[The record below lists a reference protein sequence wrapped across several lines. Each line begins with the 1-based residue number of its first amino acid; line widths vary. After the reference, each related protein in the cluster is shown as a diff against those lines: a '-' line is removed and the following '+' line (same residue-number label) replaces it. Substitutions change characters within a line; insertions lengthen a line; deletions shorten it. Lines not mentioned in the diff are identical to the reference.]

1 LRGYAP
7 NSPVLDATTIR
18 REPSRRPSLEKQIL
32 DKRTGRKRRMT
43 TMKARALTGFA
54 ATATGLAALA
64 GAATAQPLDLKIG
77 TTSPPGNMQFTS
89 AAEFAKRATSYAAGK
104 AKVEVFG
111 SSQLG
116 NDKEMLQ
123 KLKLAT
129 LDMSQP
135 STIMSTVLPEFG
147 LFDMPYLVAD
157 RKHMA
162 CIAQKIIFPRLAPKL
177 EPLGYKLI
185 GVWENGFRQI
195 TNSKRAIVKPEDLK
209 GIKLRTPRGTWR
221 IKMFETYGA
230 SPSPMAFSEV
240 FVALQTGVMDGQE
253 NPYSNIDAGKFQE
266 VQKYLSETNHVY
278 TPSLPTASLKRFTS
292 WPKEVQDAIMKAA
305 GETQAWTYQEAAKL
319 DEATKKKLIAAGMQF
334 NVADREAFV
343 AASKP
348 VYELFAKQVPDGK
361 ALIDEAL
368 ALAKGC

>member
-1 LRGYAP
+1 MLR
-7 NSPVLDATTIR
+7 
-18 REPSRRPSLEKQIL
+18 K
-32 DKRTGRKRRMT
+32 T
-43 TMKARALTGFA
+43 TMLA
-54 ATATGLAALA
+54 AGLAALLTGHA
-64 GAATAQPLDLKIG
+64 YAQTLDLKIG

-89 AAEFAKRATSYAAGK
+89 ADEFAKRATSYSGGK
-104 AKVEVFG
+104 AKVELFG

-116 NDKEMLQ
+116 NDQEMLQ
-123 KLKLAT
+123 KLKLGT

-135 STIMSTVLPEFG
+135 STIMSTVVPEFG
-147 LFDMPYLVAD
+147 LFDLPYLVKD
-157 RKHMA
+157 RAHMT
-162 CIAQKIIFPRLAPKL
+162 CIADKIVWPKLAPKL

-195 TNSKRAIVKPEDLK
+195 TNSKRPIVKPEDLK

-266 VQKYLSETNHVY
+266 VQRYLSETNHVY
-278 TPSLPTASLKRFTS
+278 TPSFPTASLRRFNS

-305 GETQAWTYQEAAKL
+305 REVQPWTYAEAGKL
-319 DEATKKKLIAAGMQF
+319 DEATKKKLLDAGMQF
-334 NVADREAFV
+334 NVADRDAFV

-348 VYELFAKQVPDGK
+348 VYELFASQVPGGK
-361 ALIDEAL
+361 ELIEQALS
-368 ALAKGC
+368 LAKGC